1 MSQLCEELLEH
12 DLNPY
17 ILFNNDGKIINFN
30 KEAEFLMNFVSGKE
44 LFELAMDNASQNF
57 GFNKKFIHLEFDK
70 QSFYAI
76 VVGYINDEEIALRL
90 FKEVGVI
97 EPIKIDNS
105 FQESNIYT
113 LIEISKS
120 TTLADSDLYIEEVYD
135 VSIPDFKLHINDFL
149 LILNEIFEYVKGL
162 DKITLKVGIRIGEYE
177 IINKKKYKVVSLEV
191 SSKTVV
197 SINKSLNKG
206 KKNLINIIN
215 SSKGIKVELPLIV

>member
-1 MSQLCEELLEH
+1 MSQLSIELLEH

-44 LFELAMDNASQNF
+44 LFELTMSNASQNF
-57 GFNKKFIHLEFDK
+57 GFNKKFVHLEFDK

-76 VVGYINDEEIALRL
+76 LVGYINDEEIALRL

-120 TTLADSDLYIEEVYD
+120 TTLTDSNLYIEEIYD

-149 LILNEIFEYVKGL
+149 LILNEIFEYVKEME
-162 DKITLKVGIRIGEYE
+162 KITFKVGIRIGEYE
-177 IINKKKYKVVSLEV
+177 IINKNKYKVVSIEV
-191 SSKTVV
+191 SSDKLI
-197 SINKSLNKG
+197 SIDKRLNKG

-215 SSKGIKVELPLIV
+215 SSKGVKVELPLIV